1 MPILYLP
8 TEIFSDHKDIENNR
22 KMNLS
27 KQDAVNMQNKVDSK
41 KGSGLCFKGSIA
53 TIKPKDKGK
62 PKPKGKDALKPV
74 KIVLA
79 KNRPIGLRYIEKQL
93 ALAGFV
99 VVTEFEFAKPRKYRA
114 DVSIN
119 VITPKGLQKI
129 LIEYEG
135 LVSSKS
141 RHTTLTGYTND
152 CDKYNLATSLGY
164 KVYRYTALNYKNI
177 HELIKRLV

>member
-8 TEIFSDHKDIENNR
+8 TEIFSDQIDIENNR
-22 KMNLS
+22 KMTLS
-27 KQDAVNMQNKVDSK
+27 KQDAVNMQNRVDSK
-41 KGSGLCFKGSIA
+41 KGSALCFKGSIA
-53 TIKPKDKGK
+53 TIKPKEKGK
-62 PKPKGKDALKPV
+62 SSAKEKDALKPV

-119 VITPKGLQKI
+119 VTTLKGVQKI

-177 HELIKRLV
+177 HELIKRLS

>member
-1 MPILYLP
+1 MP
-8 TEIFSDHKDIENNR
+8 T
-22 KMNLS
+22 LS

-41 KGSGLCFKGSIA
+41 KGSALCFKGSIA
-53 TIKPKDKGK
+53 TIAPKCSVK
-62 PKPKGKDALKPV
+62 PKPKEKDALKPV
-74 KIVLA
+74 KIA
-79 KNRPIGLRYIEKQL
+79 KKKPEPKGLKYIKDEL
-93 ALAGFV
+93 ALAGFKV
-99 VVTEFEFAKPRKYRA
+99 LTEFQFAKPRKFRA
-114 DVSIN
+114 DIKISHSN
-119 VITPKGLQKI
+119 I

>member
-1 MPILYLP
+1 MANNISKSQAEGLQAKVNAKNKRVGV
-8 TEIFSDHKDIENNR
+8 SDH
-22 KMNLS
+22 S
-27 KQDAVNMQNKVDSK
+27 GDAIPYLMGRN
-41 KGSGLCFKGSIA
+41 
-53 TIKPKDKGK
+53 KGK
-62 PKPKGKDALKPV
+62 AKKDAKKDV

-99 VVTEFEFAKPRKYRA
+99 VVTEYEFAKPRKYRA
-114 DVSIN
+114 DISVN
-119 VITPKGLQKI
+119 VFSPKGLQHI

-141 RHTTLTGYTND
+141 RHTTLTGYTKD
-152 CDKYNLATSLGY
+152 CDKYNIATSLGY

-177 HELIKRLV
+177 HELIKSLV

>member
-1 MPILYLP
+1 
-8 TEIFSDHKDIENNR
+8 
-22 KMNLS
+22 MNLS
-27 KQDAVNMQNKVDSK
+27 KSQAEELQAKVNAKGGAKAKPSRTISTKVVD
-41 KGSGLCFKGSIA
+41 
-53 TIKPKDKGK
+53 KDKPIK
-62 PKPKGKDALKPV
+62 KDSLKPV

-79 KNRPIGLRYIEKQL
+79 KNRPIGLRYIERQL

-99 VVTEFEFAKPRKYRA
+99 VVTEYEFAKPRKYRA

-119 VITPKGLQKI
+119 VTTIKGLQKI

-135 LVSSKS
+135 LVSNKS

-177 HELIKRLV
+177 HELIKSLV